1 MTIELKDLR
10 VLVVE
15 DSFQTIALIRT
26 MLSDFGITQIYTAKD
41 GKEAL
46 DFLGTCDELID
57 VVMCDWNMPRMSG
70 LEVLRQVRTV
80 DPDMPFLMVTG
91 AADPDSVLAAK
102 SNGVTAYIAKPF
114 SANVLKKKLNVVARL
129 LSVRRG

>member
-1 MTIELKDLR
+1 MIIELKDLR

-15 DSFQTIALIRT
+15 DSFQAVALIRG
-26 MLSDFGITQIYTAKD
+26 MLTDFGITQIYTAKD

-114 SANVLKKKLNVVARL
+114 SANILKKKLNVVARL

>member
-26 MLSDFGITQIYTAKD
+26 MLTDFGITQIYTAKD

-57 VVMCDWNMPRMSG
+57 IVMCDWNMPRMSG

-114 SANVLKKKLNVVARL
+114 SANILKKKLNVVARL

>member
-1 MTIELKDLR
+1 MTVELKELR

-102 SNGVTAYIAKPF
+102 SNGVTAYVAKPF

-129 LSVRRG
+129 LGVRRG

>member
-1 MTIELKDLR
+1 MTVELKDLR
-10 VLVVE
+10 VFVVE

-26 MLSDFGITQIYTAKD
+26 MLTDFGITQIYTAKD

-57 VVMCDWNMPRMSG
+57 VVMCDWNMPQMSG

-102 SNGVTAYIAKPF
+102 SHGVTAYIAKPF
-114 SANVLKKKLNVVARL
+114 SANILKKKLNVVARL

>member
-91 AADPDSVLAAK
+91 AADPESVLAAK

-129 LSVRRG
+129 LNVRRG

>member
-57 VVMCDWNMPRMSG
+57 IVMCDWNMPRMSG

-91 AADPDSVLAAK
+91 AADPESVLAAK

-114 SANVLKKKLNVVARL
+114 SANILKKKLNVVARL
-129 LSVRRG
+129 LNVRRG

>member
-114 SANVLKKKLNVVARL
+114 SANILKKKLNVVARL

>member
-1 MTIELKDLR
+1 MTVELKDLR

-15 DSFQTIALIRT
+15 DSFQAVALIRT

>member
-26 MLSDFGITQIYTAKD
+26 MLTDFGITQIYTAKD

-129 LSVRRG
+129 LSARRG

>member
-26 MLSDFGITQIYTAKD
+26 MLTDFGITQIYTAKD

-57 VVMCDWNMPRMSG
+57 IVMCDWNMPRMSG

-114 SANVLKKKLNVVARL
+114 SANILKKKLNVVARL
-129 LSVRRG
+129 LSVRHG

>member
-1 MTIELKDLR
+1 MTVELKELR

-91 AADPDSVLAAK
+91 AADPESVLAAK

>member
-26 MLSDFGITQIYTAKD
+26 MLTDFGITQIYTAKD

-91 AADPDSVLAAK
+91 SADPDSVLAAK

>member
-91 AADPDSVLAAK
+91 AADPESVLAAK